1 MALIRFNRLATNR
14 TDLDSHVN
22 NRYLS
27 TNEKQE
33 KLRKQHSEI
42 RSLNKRLS
50 YMKEKIA
57 RITKRDGVC
66 CASSTSDDICTI
78 MKNEHECIMKLYP
91 EGSFQRLFWEQQ
103 YHASKLAK
111 AKNMKWH
118 PLMIKWCIYLR
129 YKSSG
134 AYEMLRES
142 GCIKLPSQRTLRDY
156 THVFKSVSGFSV
168 DVDVQLMKDVKMESL
183 PTWKKCVLLIIDEI
197 SVREDL
203 VYDKHSDE
211 LIGFTDIGN
220 INNHLLAFERS
231 IDESVPVLADS
242 MLIFMVRGLFLK
254 LQFPYAMFPCK
265 DLVGDLLFTPIW
277 EAVFRLEKCGFQ
289 VFICTLTHTST
300 YVYTFSLY
308 SGDGCNL

>member
-91 EGSFQRLFWEQQ
+91 
-103 YHASKLAK
+103 
-111 AKNMKWH
+111 
-118 PLMIKWCIYLR
+118 
-129 YKSSG
+129 
-134 AYEMLRES
+134 
-142 GCIKLPSQRTLRDY
+142 
-156 THVFKSVSGFSV
+156 
-168 DVDVQLMKDVKMESL
+168 
-183 PTWKKCVLLIIDEI
+183 
-197 SVREDL
+197 
-203 VYDKHSDE
+203 
-211 LIGFTDIGN
+211 
-220 INNHLLAFERS
+220 
-231 IDESVPVLADS
+231 
-242 MLIFMVRGLFLK
+242 
-254 LQFPYAMFPCK
+254 
-265 DLVGDLLFTPIW
+265 
-277 EAVFRLEKCGFQ
+277 
-289 VFICTLTHTST
+289 
-300 YVYTFSLY
+300 
-308 SGDGCNL
+308 